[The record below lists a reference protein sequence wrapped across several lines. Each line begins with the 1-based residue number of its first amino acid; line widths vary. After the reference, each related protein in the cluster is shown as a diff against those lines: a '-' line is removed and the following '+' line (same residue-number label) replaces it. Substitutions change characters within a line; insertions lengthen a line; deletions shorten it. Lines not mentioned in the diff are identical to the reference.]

1 MNICINKIKSAKKKK
16 FFFLHFTN
24 LYYGNVNTE
33 QKKKKRGKMTSRMIR
48 RVTALQ
54 RSFRIQSSREFV
66 PQSMIIIVVPTKP
79 GPCNTYIRCRQQGGI
94 IFRAHSIFVEVG
106 SRYIRPIFIAGTRAS
121 RYLREES
128 KVNWNPTLDSCE
140 SFTFVS
146 FTGTNDMYRRYNM
159 CTQ

>member
-1 MNICINKIKSAKKKK
+1 
-16 FFFLHFTN
+16 
-24 LYYGNVNTE
+24 
-33 QKKKKRGKMTSRMIR
+33 MIR

-54 RSFRIQSSREFV
+54 RGFRIQSWREFV
-66 PQSMIIIVVPTKP
+66 IEYDDHSCTNEPRPMQH
-79 GPCNTYIRCRQQGGI
+79 IRCRQGGI

-159 CTQ
+159 CAQQIYATRKNIYVNHFHDLPRERANIVQKML